1 MKTIK
6 DMPEHNRPRENLRE
20 RGACAPTDMEAKI
33 KAKLAEV
40 WGER

>member
-6 DMPEHNRPRENLRE
+6 DMPELNCPRENVRE
-20 RGACAPTDMEAKI
+20 RGACAPTDMEAKVR
-33 KAKLAEV
+33 AELAEV